1 MHRPLVLALSA
12 FALCLT
18 MLGCTGA
25 SQSGGEAAPRF
36 PADYQRV
43 VTPDIAVQDSA
54 GRSIANPFYGGLNT
68 PRPQF
73 VDIDGD
79 GDEDLFLQ
87 ERSGK
92 IAFFERVTEGDTSRL
107 VWRSDDYQGLDVGEW
122 FRFAD
127 LDQDGAPDLLA
138 EQPYSH
144 IRAYRNVGTETD
156 PQFELFSDSV
166 RTPGG
171 TAIFSDRQNIP
182 NVTDIDCDGQLDL
195 FLGRLD
201 GTITRYE
208 AAADTAGMPQFAH
221 VTDDFEGIEIVNQ
234 QLGVR
239 HGANT
244 LTFADVNDDD
254 APDLFWGDF
263 FEPGL
268 LLIENT
274 GACGNPSLSGEPQPF
289 PPNDPLQTSGYNA
302 PALTDWTGNGEL
314 DLFVGVLGGSQ
325 DANASLAENFYFYE
339 NTGTEYRLRTRQF
352 VGGVDV
358 GSESDVAVGDLNGDG
373 TLDLLLANKIDP
385 KRGETSVVYRLSNE
399 GTATAPVYRRDGAL
413 DLPAAYHYSPA
424 LGDLTGDGAADLLLG
439 TWKGRIAYHRNQG
452 DGTFEPVDEALLEV
466 SGESHVVPALGD
478 LTGNGRPDLVVGT
491 GGGTLQFYR
500 NTGSAAEPSF
510 SRDPDLLADV
520 DVGARAAPEIR
531 DLNGDGVRD
540 LLVGAQEG
548 LFVLENEGTASAPSF
563 GDTTRVQREGI
574 PRLATPAMDDL
585 NGDGRLDLVMGSER
599 GGLVLIQPIRP

>member
-1 MHRPLVLALSA
+1 MRRLVPLAVCACG
-12 FALCLT
+12 LCLLL
-18 MLGCTGA
+18 LGCTGA
-25 SQSGGEAAPRF
+25 SQSGGETPPRF

-43 VTPDIAVQDSA
+43 VTPDFAVQDTA
-54 GRSIANPFYGGLNT
+54 GRAIANPFYGGLNT

-127 LDQDGAPDLLA
+127 LDQDGVPDLLA

-156 PQFELFSDSV
+156 PQFELFTDSL
-166 RTPGG
+166 RTPDG

-201 GTITRYE
+201 GTISRYE
-208 AAADTAGMPQFAH
+208 AASDTAGMPQFAH

-234 QLGVR
+234 QIGVR

-254 APDLFWGDF
+254 VPDLFWGDF

-274 GACGNPSLSGEPQPF
+274 GTCSSPSLSGEPQPF

-302 PALTDWTGNGEL
+302 PALTDWTGNGHL

-325 DANASLAENFYFYE
+325 DANASLAQNFYFYE
-339 NTGTEYRLRTRQF
+339 NTGEEYRLRTRQF

-358 GSESDVAVGDLNGDG
+358 GSESDAALGDLNGDG

-385 KRGETSVVYRLSNE
+385 TRGETSVVYRLSNE
-399 GTATAPVYRRDGAL
+399 GSSTEPVYRRDGTL
-413 DLPAAYHYSPA
+413 DLPSAYHYAPA
-424 LGDLTGDGAADLLLG
+424 LGDLTDDGTADLLLG
-439 TWKGRIAYHRNQG
+439 TWKGRIAYHQNEG
-452 DGTFEPVDEALLEV
+452 DGTFAPVDEALVEV
-466 SGESHVVPALGD
+466 SGESHIVPALGD

-500 NTGSAAEPSF
+500 NTGAAGEPEF
-510 SRDPDLLADV
+510 TRDPDLLSDV

-540 LLVGAQEG
+540 LLIGAKDG
-548 LFVLENEGTASAPSF
+548 LFVVENEGTASAPAF
-563 GDTTRVQREGI
+563 GDTTRVQRSGI
-574 PRLATPAMDDL
+574 PQLATPVMGDL
-585 NGDGRLDLVMGSER
+585 NGDGHPELVMGSER
-599 GGLVLIQPIRP
+599 GGLVLLQPARP

>member
-466 SGESHVVPALGD
+466 SGESHIVPALGD

-548 LFVLENEGTASAPSF
+548 LFVIENEGTASAPSF

-599 GGLVLIQPIRP
+599 GGLVLIQPIQP